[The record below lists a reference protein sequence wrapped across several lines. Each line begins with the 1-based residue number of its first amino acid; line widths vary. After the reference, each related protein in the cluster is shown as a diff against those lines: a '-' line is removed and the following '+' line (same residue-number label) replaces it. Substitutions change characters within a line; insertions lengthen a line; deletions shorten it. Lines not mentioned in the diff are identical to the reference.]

1 MNARTAVRRYNK
13 QAARRQM
20 AVTKILIAATFGM
33 IILVVVV
40 IFMNYK
46 EGYYDGIKSVISLK
60 ASNDEID
67 YNEDTALFDV
77 ELDQVEESGEIAELG
92 TENVQM
98 QTETI
103 ENYYKMEDF
112 EWLSQNPELPTG
124 CEITSL
130 TSVLNYYGINV
141 KKETMADDYLK
152 KGDGSYYKMFLG
164 NPRDAGSFGCMAQ
177 PIVDAANLY
186 FKKNN
191 VSMKAS
197 NVSGVTFDK
206 ILEYVSQ
213 GVPMIVWNTMGMAPA
228 YESQTLTL
236 DGREY
241 TWIAPERCVVV
252 VGYDLDNNEV
262 YVADP
267 MAGMVTRNLKT
278 FEERYDSLKRQA
290 VYVTI

>member
-20 AVTKILIAATFGM
+20 AVTKLLIAATFGM

-241 TWIAPERCVVV
+241 TWIAPEHCVVV

-267 MAGMVTRNLKT
+267 MAGMITRNLKT
-278 FEERYDSLKRQA
+278 FEERYNSLKRQA
-290 VYVTI
+290 VYVTR

>member
-1 MNARTAVRRYNK
+1 
-13 QAARRQM
+13 M

-46 EGYYDGIKSVISLK
+46 EGYYDGIKSVISQK

-241 TWIAPERCVVV
+241 TWIAPEHCVVV

>member
-130 TSVLNYYGINV
+130 TSVLNYYVINV

-241 TWIAPERCVVV
+241 TWIAPEHCVVV

>member
-164 NPRDAGSFGCMAQ
+164 NPRDARSLGCLAPPREHPAQ
-177 PIVDAANLY
+177 QHIN
-186 FKKNN
+186 KKKLT
-191 VSMKAS
+191 MKAS
-197 NVSGVTFDK
+197 NVRGATLDPL
-206 ILEYVSQ
+206 LEYVSQ

-241 TWIAPERCVVV
+241 TWIAPEHCVVV

>member
-206 ILEYVSQ
+206 IREYVSQ

-241 TWIAPERCVVV
+241 TWIAPEHCVVV

>member
-152 KGDGSYYKMFLG
+152 KGDGGYYKMFLG

-191 VSMKAS
+191 VSMKTS

-241 TWIAPERCVVV
+241 TWIAPEHCVVV

>member
-197 NVSGVTFDK
+197 NVSGLTFDK

-241 TWIAPERCVVV
+241 TWIAPEHCVVV

>member
-1 MNARTAVRRYNK
+1 
-13 QAARRQM
+13 M

-98 QTETI
+98 QTEAI

-241 TWIAPERCVVV
+241 TWIAPEHCVAV

-290 VYVTI
+290 VYVTR

>member
-1 MNARTAVRRYNK
+1 M
-13 QAARRQM
+13 
-20 AVTKILIAATFGM
+20 TKILIAATFVM
-33 IILVVVV
+33 IILAVVVL
-40 IFMNYK
+40 FMNY
-46 EGYYDGIKSVISLK
+46 ENGYYDEIKSVINLK
-60 ASNDEID
+60 SSNDEINH
-67 YNEDTALFDV
+67 NEDTTLVDV
-77 ELDQVEESGEIAELG
+77 ELVQMEEAGEIAELG

-103 ENYYKMEDF
+103 ENYYKIEDF
-112 EWLSQNPELPTG
+112 KWLNQNPELPTG

-152 KGDGSYYKMFLG
+152 KGNGSYYKMFLG

-197 NVSGVTFDK
+197 NVSGVSFEK

-228 YESQTLTL
+228 YESKTLTL

-241 TWIAPERCVVV
+241 TWIAPEHCVVV

-267 MAGMVTRNLKT
+267 MTGMVTRNLKI
-278 FEERYDSLKRQA
+278 FEERYVSLKRQA
-290 VYVTI
+290 VYVTR

>member
-1 MNARTAVRRYNK
+1 
-13 QAARRQM
+13 M

-112 EWLSQNPELPTG
+112 EWLSQNPELPT
-124 CEITSL
+124 EI
-130 TSVLNYYGINV
+130 
-141 KKETMADDYLK
+141 
-152 KGDGSYYKMFLG
+152 
-164 NPRDAGSFGCMAQ
+164 
-177 PIVDAANLY
+177 
-186 FKKNN
+186 
-191 VSMKAS
+191 
-197 NVSGVTFDK
+197 
-206 ILEYVSQ
+206 
-213 GVPMIVWNTMGMAPA
+213 
-228 YESQTLTL
+228 
-236 DGREY
+236 GR
-241 TWIAPERCVVV
+241 AHV
-252 VGYDLDNNEV
+252 
-262 YVADP
+262 
-267 MAGMVTRNLKT
+267 
-278 FEERYDSLKRQA
+278 
-290 VYVTI
+290 

>member
-241 TWIAPERCVVV
+241 TWIAPEHCVVV
-252 VGYDLDNNEV
+252 VGYDFDNNEV

>member
-241 TWIAPERCVVV
+241 TWIAPEHCVVV

-278 FEERYDSLKRQA
+278 FEERYNSLKRQA
-290 VYVTI
+290 VYVTR

>member
-33 IILVVVV
+33 IILVFVV

-241 TWIAPERCVVV
+241 TWIAPEHCVVV

-290 VYVTI
+290 VYVTR

>member
-1 MNARTAVRRYNK
+1 MNARTAVRKYNK

-60 ASNDEID
+60 VSNDEID

-241 TWIAPERCVVV
+241 TWIAPEHCVVV

>member
-33 IILVVVV
+33 IIVAAVV

-67 YNEDTALFDV
+67 YKEDAALVDA
-77 ELDQVEESGEIAELG
+77 ELDQVEEAGEIAELE

-98 QTETI
+98 QTKAI

-152 KGDGSYYKMFLG
+152 KGDGSYYRMFLG

-241 TWIAPERCVVV
+241 TWIAPEHCVVV
-252 VGYDLDNNEV
+252 VGYDLDNNQV

-267 MAGMVTRNLKT
+267 MAGMVTRNLET
-278 FEERYDSLKRQA
+278 FEERYNSLKRQA
-290 VYVTI
+290 VYVTR

>member
-13 QAARRQM
+13 QSARRQM

-241 TWIAPERCVVV
+241 TWIAPEHCVVV

>member
-33 IILVVVV
+33 IILAAVV

-46 EGYYDGIKSVISLK
+46 EDYYDGIKSVISLK

-98 QTETI
+98 QTEAI

-241 TWIAPERCVVV
+241 TWIAPEHCVVV

-290 VYVTI
+290 VYVTR

>member
-241 TWIAPERCVVV
+241 TWIAPEHCVVV

-278 FEERYDSLKRQA
+278 FEERYDSLKRLA

>member
-92 TENVQM
+92 NENVQM
-98 QTETI
+98 QTEAI

-241 TWIAPERCVVV
+241 TWIAPEHCVVV

-290 VYVTI
+290 VYVTR

>member
-241 TWIAPERCVVV
+241 TWIAPEHCVVV

-267 MAGMVTRNLKT
+267 MAGMITRNLKT
-278 FEERYDSLKRQA
+278 FEERYNSLKRQA
-290 VYVTI
+290 VYVTR

>member
-236 DGREY
+236 DRREY
-241 TWIAPERCVVV
+241 TWIAPEHCVVV

>member
-206 ILEYVSQ
+206 ILGYVSQ

-241 TWIAPERCVVV
+241 TWIAPEHCVVV

>member
-1 MNARTAVRRYNK
+1 MNARTAVRKYNK

-60 ASNDEID
+60 ESNDEID

-241 TWIAPERCVVV
+241 TWIAPEHCVVV

>member
-33 IILVVVV
+33 IILAAVV

-46 EGYYDGIKSVISLK
+46 EGYYEEIKSVISLK
-60 ASNDEID
+60 ASKDEID
-67 YNEDTALFDV
+67 YNEDAALVDV
-77 ELDQVEESGEIAELG
+77 EVDQVEEAGEIAELE

-98 QTETI
+98 QTEAI

-152 KGDGSYYKMFLG
+152 KGDGSYYRMFLG

-241 TWIAPERCVVV
+241 TWIAPEHCVVV
-252 VGYDLDNNEV
+252 AGYDLDNNEV

-278 FEERYDSLKRQA
+278 FEERYNSLKRQA
-290 VYVTI
+290 VYVTR

>member
-20 AVTKILIAATFGM
+20 VVTKILIAATFGM

-67 YNEDTALFDV
+67 YNEDAALVDV

-197 NVSGVTFDK
+197 NVSGVIFDK

-213 GVPMIVWNTMGMAPA
+213 GVPMIVWNTMGMATA

-241 TWIAPERCVVV
+241 TWIAPEHCVVV

-290 VYVTI
+290 VYVTR

>member
-206 ILEYVSQ
+206 IFEYVSQ

-241 TWIAPERCVVV
+241 TWIAPEHCVVV

>member
-191 VSMKAS
+191 VSMKAY

-241 TWIAPERCVVV
+241 TWIAPEHCVVV

>member
-20 AVTKILIAATFGM
+20 AVTKILIAVTFGM

-241 TWIAPERCVVV
+241 TWIAPEHCVVV

>member
-1 MNARTAVRRYNK
+1 MNARTAVRKYNK

-213 GVPMIVWNTMGMAPA
+213 GVPMIVWNTMGMAAA

-241 TWIAPERCVVV
+241 IWIAPEHCVVV

>member
-92 TENVQM
+92 TENVQV

-241 TWIAPERCVVV
+241 TWIAPEHCVVV

>member
-20 AVTKILIAATFGM
+20 AVTKILISATFGM

-241 TWIAPERCVVV
+241 TWIAPEHCVVV

>member
-1 MNARTAVRRYNK
+1 MNARTAVRKYNK

-241 TWIAPERCVVV
+241 TWIAPEHCVVV

>member
-130 TSVLNYYGINV
+130 TSVMNYYGINV

-241 TWIAPERCVVV
+241 TWIAPEHCVVV

>member
-1 MNARTAVRRYNK
+1 M
-13 QAARRQM
+13 
-20 AVTKILIAATFGM
+20 TKILIAATFVM
-33 IILVVVV
+33 IILAAVVL
-40 IFMNYK
+40 FMNY
-46 EGYYDGIKSVISLK
+46 ENGYYDEIKSVVNLK
-60 ASNDEID
+60 SSNDEINH
-67 YNEDTALFDV
+67 NEDAALVDV
-77 ELDQVEESGEIAELG
+77 ELVQMEEAGEIVEFG
-92 TENVQM
+92 TENVRM

-103 ENYYKMEDF
+103 VNYYKIEGF
-112 EWLSQNPELPTG
+112 KWLNQNPELPTG

-130 TSVLNYYGINV
+130 TSVLNYYGVNV

-152 KGDGSYYKMFLG
+152 KGNGSYYKMFLG

-197 NVSGVTFDK
+197 YVSGVSFEK

-241 TWIAPERCVVV
+241 TWIAPEHCVVV

-267 MAGMVTRNLKT
+267 MAGMVTRNLKI

-290 VYVTI
+290 VYVTR

>member
-241 TWIAPERCVVV
+241 TWIAPEHCVVV

>member
-60 ASNDEID
+60 ESNDEID

-77 ELDQVEESGEIAELG
+77 QLDQVEESGEIAELG

-241 TWIAPERCVVV
+241 TWIAPEHCVVV

>member
-241 TWIAPERCVVV
+241 TWIAPEHCVVV

-278 FEERYDSLKRQA
+278 FEERYDSLRRQA

>member
-77 ELDQVEESGEIAELG
+77 ELDHVEESGEIAELG

-98 QTETI
+98 QTEAI

-112 EWLSQNPELPTG
+112 EWLNQNPELPTG

-177 PIVDAANLY
+177 PVVDAANLY

-241 TWIAPERCVVV
+241 TWIAPEHCVVV

-290 VYVTI
+290 VYVTR

>member
-241 TWIAPERCVVV
+241 TWIAPEHCVVV

-267 MAGMVTRNLKT
+267 MAGTVTRNLKT

>member
-228 YESQTLTL
+228 YVSQTLTL

-241 TWIAPERCVVV
+241 TWIAPEHCVVV